1 MKPVLSIPLVSSFLV
16 LSACSDPNGAGG
28 GSQERLH
35 AIDSADSAWD
45 ALTGNHALTPLRG
58 EAPFPVEFMVAV
70 DEQNTQRRKLG
81 IEFWDD
87 YPDDERRYEWLLQ
100 TMLMPPSYA
109 IDREDWAERSLVE
122 FGSNGAEIDQSALQ
136 SWNANYRTYREEFLG
151 SDWTTDKDR
160 RLLRIAELDQQ
171 LQQLKIAHR
180 RGAAVD
186 GQKFVEAFLNFA
198 SAHPEPF
205 EDYTALKT
213 EESFHAQVMT
223 YFWHSMITLDG
234 RDALEWDEPKLDAF
248 MDRFESLGIKDF
260 SVRAD
265 GRPGVVERLR
275 ETIEADGGLP
285 NTRVSLAV
293 APDAS
298 DDVVLWAT
306 VSEPFRIPYRLAG
319 DSAGVGEFVSS
330 YFWLLDRVRYRAF
343 GKDVYERSPILDAR
357 WRWLKEARVVDYF
370 GTSIA
375 HDAERLWS
383 NPQSVDLTDDETWR
397 LQWEQEYERLSTD
410 FLNMDGVTDYHRAGL
425 AITEIQLEYLRLSGD
440 IGATER
446 VHEQIHKYHQAF
458 PDFSDMDYVSERFV
472 REPHRFGLGI
482 NDLIE
487 FVEPFRASK
496 SLRLQR
502 IVEMLDRRIAFL
514 MDGRPVEAEGPLLGG
529 GTLSLA
535 DLRGSFVYID
545 PWTTSCGSCIEAMPE
560 LHQTYLEY
568 KDRGFEFVSLVYDGE
583 LNPRGV
589 SRYVDELE
597 LTWPVLVGD
606 SMPGERLPYLLLNRD
621 GTVYAFHDRD
631 EVALADLLDEAF
643 ASEGSE

>member
-1 MKPVLSIPLVSSFLV
+1 MKPVLSIALVSSFL
-16 LSACSDPNGAGG
+16 LLNACSAPDGAGG
-28 GSQERLH
+28 GSQESIH
-35 AIDSADSAWD
+35 AIDSADSAWGELTSGN
-45 ALTGNHALTPLRG
+45 ALMQLHG
-58 EAPFPVEFMVAV
+58 EDSFAVAFMVAV
-70 DEQNTQRRKLG
+70 DEQNTHRRKLG
-81 IEFWDD
+81 IEFWDN
-87 YPDDERRYEWLLQ
+87 YRDDERRYEWLLQ

-109 IDREDWAERSLVE
+109 VDREDWAERSLVE
-122 FGSNGAEIDQSALQ
+122 FGSNGAEIDQSELQ
-136 SWNANYRTYREEFLG
+136 SWNANYLTYREEFFG

-160 RLLRIAELDQQ
+160 RLLWIAELDQE
-171 LQQLKIAHR
+171 LQQLKSAYR
-180 RGAAVD
+180 RGEAVD
-186 GQKFVEAFLNFA
+186 GRDFVEAFLSFA
-198 SAHPEPF
+198 AAYPEPF

-223 YFWHSMITLDG
+223 YFWHSMITLNG
-234 RDALEWDEPKLDAF
+234 RDAIEWDEQKLDVF

-260 SVRAD
+260 SERSD

-275 ETIEADGGLP
+275 QTIEAKDGLP
-285 NTRVSLAV
+285 DTRVSLAV

-306 VSEPFRIPYRLAG
+306 VSEPFRIPYRLAD
-319 DSAGVGEFVSS
+319 DSTGIGELAGS

-343 GKDVYERSPILDAR
+343 GQNIYERSPILDAR

-370 GTSIA
+370 GTNIA
-375 HDAERLWS
+375 HDAERLRS
-383 NPQSVDLTDDETWR
+383 GLQSVDLTDNETWR
-397 LQWEQEYERLSTD
+397 LRWEQKYKRLSTD

-425 AITEIQLEYLRLSGD
+425 AITEIQLEYLRLSDD
-440 IGATER
+440 ISATER

-458 PDFSDMDYVSERFV
+458 PAFSDMDYVSERFV

-482 NDLIE
+482 DDLIG
-487 FVEPFRASK
+487 FVEPFRTSE

-502 IVEMLDRRIAFL
+502 VVEMLDRRIAFL

-535 DLRGSFVYID
+535 DLRGNFVYID

-589 SRYVDELE
+589 SRYVEELE

-643 ASEGSE
+643 ASEYSE